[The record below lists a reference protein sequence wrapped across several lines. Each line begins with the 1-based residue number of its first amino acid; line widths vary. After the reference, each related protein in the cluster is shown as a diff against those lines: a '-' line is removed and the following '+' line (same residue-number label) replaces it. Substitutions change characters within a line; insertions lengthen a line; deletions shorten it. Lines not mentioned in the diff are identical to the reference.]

1 MLTGIRIS
9 NYLFVPEADI
19 RFGKGMTVLT
29 GETGAGK
36 SILVGAI
43 SLIFGDTGF
52 APEPWDPT
60 RPVYL
65 EADFGISGNQTLQTK
80 LEELGH
86 ADGEELTLARQ
97 IGESGRSAYY
107 INGRKVAVGLMKE
120 LRPLMIDFHHQRDQ
134 QRLLQPSYQ
143 LEVLDAYAGTAEDRT
158 AHSTY
163 LQRLRASIRRL
174 EDLVAQRERNAQ
186 LDELYRF
193 QLQELEAA
201 SVHEDEDKDL
211 QLEYD
216 RLSHIREIRE
226 TGDWI
231 QHKLFEQQDSARD
244 LIRTAIASLDRFS
257 AIDPRVAQLR
267 QSLGDSLQ
275 ILSDCA
281 EEVAGISSGGDE
293 DPARLE
299 SIRERLDLINSL
311 LYKHRV
317 KDIRELTELFAQRQA
332 QIGDFDAL
340 DGQIDELQSEIATY
354 YKALLE
360 LGAKLSAA
368 RTEAAVRLSRD
379 LQKAIRDL
387 AIPEAR
393 FEINIDKKASAEMLM
408 QDYLAAVSLSGADLC
423 DFRFSANLG
432 AGLRP
437 LADVASGGELSRVL
451 LAIKKVLAGRLEPRL
466 MILDEIDSGVGGK
479 TAEAVAATIRE
490 LARSHIV
497 LCVTHLASIAAAADW
512 HLALEKSSGNTKT
525 VIAMRPLDEAGRERE
540 LARMLSGRI
549 TDASLKHAN
558 ELMNNIDKRGNS
570 G

>member
-9 NYLFVPEADI
+9 NYLFVPEASLQ
-19 RFGKGMTVLT
+19 FGKGMTVLT

-43 SLIFGDTGF
+43 SLIFGDAGF
-52 APEPWDPT
+52 APEPWDPAK
-60 RPVYL
+60 PVYL
-65 EADFGISGNQTLQTK
+65 EADFHIDGNTSLQSR

-86 ADGEELTLARQ
+86 ADGIELTLARQ
-97 IGESGRSAYY
+97 ISESGRSAYY
-107 INGRKVAVGLMKE
+107 INGRKVAVNLMKE

-143 LEVLDAYAGTAEDRT
+143 LEVLDAYAGTAGDRE
-158 AHSTY
+158 AHSTL
-163 LQRLRASIRRL
+163 LQKLRASIRTL
-174 EDLVAQRERNAQ
+174 EELKDQRERDAQ

-193 QLQELEAA
+193 QLQELETAA
-201 SVHEDEDKDL
+201 IHAGEDKDL

-216 RLSHIREIRE
+216 RLSHAQEIRE
-226 TGDWI
+226 TGEWI
-231 QHKLFEQQDSARD
+231 NHRLYEQQDSARD
-244 LIRTAIASLDRFS
+244 LIRTAIASLDRFA
-257 AIDPRVAQLR
+257 AIDPKVAQLK
-267 QSLGDSLQ
+267 QSLADGLQ
-275 ILSDCA
+275 IISDCA
-281 EEVAGISSGGDE
+281 AEVADLSSGGDA
-293 DPARLE
+293 DPARLD

-317 KDIRELTELFAQRQA
+317 KDLVELRELFARRRD

-340 DGQIDELQSEIATY
+340 DERIETLAAEIAQSHKT
-354 YKALLE
+354 LLE
-360 LGAKLSAA
+360 LGARLSDARAA
-368 RTEAAVRLSRD
+368 AAVRLSRD
-379 LQKAIRDL
+379 LQAAIRDL

-393 FEINIDKKASAEMLM
+393 FEINIDKKASTEMLM

-423 DFRFSANLG
+423 EFRFCANLG

-479 TAEAVAATIRE
+479 TAEAVAATIRD

-512 HLALEKSSGNTKT
+512 HLALEKSSGAAKT
-525 VIAMRPLDEAGRERE
+525 VISMKPLDADGRQKE

-558 ELMNNIDKRGNS
+558 ELMNK
-570 G
+570 